1 MQVNWKGVF
10 PAVTT
15 KLKEDGSLD
24 HEAIKSGLNRLIAN
38 GVGGVVMMGMVGEN
52 AQLTADEKRTVLKL
66 AVETVAGR
74 VPVISG
80 LAETNTA
87 LAVQFAKDAEAIGVQ
102 GLMVFPGLTYR
113 SDDRETV
120 EFYRTIARATQL
132 GLMIYNNP
140 RGYGVDMRPDL
151 LEQLKSEANI
161 VAIKE
166 ETYDTTRVTDLFH
179 RFGDR
184 FIVFCGV
191 DDLILESVALGVSGW
206 VSGMANALPKES
218 VELFNL
224 GAAGD
229 FAKARKLYRALIDLF
244 HLDVHVKLVQ
254 YIKLA
259 ENITA
264 GYAEHVKAPRLKLE
278 GEERRKIVAIV
289 EQTLA
294 NVRALSNGCN

>member
-15 KLKEDGSLD
+15 KLKEDSTLD
-24 HEAIKSGLNRLIAN
+24 HDAIKSGLNRLIEN

-52 AQLTADEKRTVLKL
+52 AQLSPEEKRTVLKI

-80 LAETNTA
+80 LGETNTA
-87 LAVQFAKDAEAIGVQ
+87 SAVQFAKDAEQIGVQ

-120 EFYRTIARATQL
+120 AFYRTIARSTKL
-132 GLMIYNNP
+132 GLMLYNNP
-140 RGYGVDMRPDL
+140 RGYGVDLRPDL
-151 LEQLKSEANI
+151 LDQLKDEANI

-166 ETYDTTRVTDLFH
+166 ETYDTTRVTDLYA
-179 RFGDR
+179 RFGER
-184 FIVFCGV
+184 FVVFCGV
-191 DDLILESVALGVSGW
+191 DDLVVESAALGVTGW
-206 VSGMANALPKES
+206 VSGMANAVPKES
-218 VELFNL
+218 VELL
-224 GAAGD
+224 DLAVKGD
-229 FAKARKLYRALIDLF
+229 FAKARKLYRVLIPLF

-264 GYAEHVKAPRLKLE
+264 GYSENVKAPRLKLE
-278 GEERRKIVAIV
+278 GQERAEVVTIV
-289 EQTLA
+289 EKTLA
-294 NVRALSNGCN
+294 DLKGWSN

>member
-15 KLKEDGSLD
+15 KLKDDSSLD
-24 HEAIKSGLNRLIAN
+24 HDAIKNGLNRLIEN

-52 AQLTADEKRTVLKL
+52 AQLSPQEKRTVLKI

-80 LAETNTA
+80 LGETNTA
-87 LAVQFAKDAEAIGVQ
+87 SAVQFAQDAEQIGVQ

-120 EFYRTIARATQL
+120 AFYRTIARSTKL
-132 GLMIYNNP
+132 GLMLYNNP
-140 RGYGVDMRPDL
+140 RGYGVDLRPDL
-151 LEQLKSEANI
+151 LDQLKDEANI

-166 ETYDTTRVTDLFH
+166 ETYDTTRVTDLYA
-179 RFGDR
+179 RFGER
-184 FIVFCGV
+184 FLVFCGV
-191 DDLILESVALGVSGW
+191 DDLVVESAALGVTGW
-206 VSGMANALPKES
+206 VSGMANAVPKES
-218 VELFNL
+218 VELL
-224 GAAGD
+224 DLAVKGD
-229 FAKARKLYRALIDLF
+229 FAKARKLYRVLIPLF

-264 GYAEHVKAPRLKLE
+264 GYSENVKAPRLKLE
-278 GEERRKIVAIV
+278 GQERAEIVSII
-289 EQTLA
+289 EKTLA
-294 NVRALSNGCN
+294 DLKGLSN

>member
-15 KLKEDGSLD
+15 KLKEDSTLD
-24 HEAIKSGLNRLIAN
+24 HDAIKSGLNRLIAN

-52 AQLTADEKRTVLKL
+52 AQLSPEEKRTVLKI

-80 LAETNTA
+80 LGETNTA
-87 LAVQFAKDAEAIGVQ
+87 SAVQFAQDAEQIGVQ

-120 EFYRTIARATQL
+120 AFYRTIARSTKL
-132 GLMIYNNP
+132 GLMLYNNP
-140 RGYGVDMRPDL
+140 RGYGVDLRPDL
-151 LEQLKSEANI
+151 LDQLKDEANI

-166 ETYDTTRVTDLFH
+166 ETYDTTRVTDLYA
-179 RFGDR
+179 RFGER
-184 FIVFCGV
+184 FLVFCGV
-191 DDLILESVALGVSGW
+191 DDLVVESAALGVTGW
-206 VSGMANALPKES
+206 VSGMANAVPKES
-218 VELFNL
+218 VELL
-224 GAAGD
+224 DLAVKGD
-229 FAKARKLYRALIDLF
+229 FAKARKLYRVLIPLF

-264 GYAEHVKAPRLKLE
+264 GYSENVKAPRLKLE
-278 GEERRKIVAIV
+278 GQERAEIVTII
-289 EQTLA
+289 EKTLA
-294 NVRALSNGCN
+294 DLKALSN